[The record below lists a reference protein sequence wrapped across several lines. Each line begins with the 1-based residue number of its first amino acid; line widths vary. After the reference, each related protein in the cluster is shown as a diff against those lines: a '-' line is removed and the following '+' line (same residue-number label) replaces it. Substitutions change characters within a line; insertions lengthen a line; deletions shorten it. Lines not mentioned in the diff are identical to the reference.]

1 MSERRRK
8 QRRRLRL
15 VAETVPVQKYATAY
29 STLFK
34 LKYGLKLKYKVLL
47 SFGFAGI
54 TGLGAQVWIPLPFT
68 PIPITMQVF
77 TVLLA
82 GVLLGGVF
90 GSLSQLIYLGLGV
103 IGIPWFAGL
112 KNGLPWNFASGG
124 YILGFVVAAYVVG
137 KLTDKF
143 IRLRHF
149 QTSLL
154 VMLLGVLIIYGFGL
168 VHLNLFFNHVLGK
181 PLTVLE
187 TFLYGAIPF
196 IPGDIM
202 KAVAAALIVGF
213 LQGLAVIPG
222 LSRSGSTIFGLSLN
236 KTKPEEILKIS
247 YLMSIPVVLAS
258 SLYLFLQE
266 PMLISESWPALIFS
280 FLIGVLTL
288 HFLINWA
295 KKINFFKFAIIF
307 SFICFVGAIIGF
319 IF

>member
-124 YILGFVVAAYVVG
+124 YIFGFVVAAYVVG

-213 LQGLAVIPG
+213 LFPKQPYNGEVDVGKMLTSKIKYVIALSIVLGLAMFILAYFWWSMVGWIKP
-222 LSRSGSTIFGLSLN
+222 LN
-236 KTKPEEILKIS
+236 FEFAKICLTSSITMIILGI
-247 YLMSIPVVLAS
+247 
-258 SLYLFLQE
+258 
-266 PMLISESWPALIFS
+266 
-280 FLIGVLTL
+280 
-288 HFLINWA
+288 
-295 KKINFFKFAIIF
+295 
-307 SFICFVGAIIGF
+307 IIGK
-319 IF
+319 IFEKKLKTLIL